1 MLLVETTQIKGV
13 FEILG
18 VKRKNQKGT
27 LNDEQIASLDDLD
40 FNLGESSTQI
50 ASMIRDR
57 TNSSS
62 RTTFLQ
68 ESSDS
73 KVTRNIKQKHDSK
86 RDFDYEEKAGL
97 QIMLPNP
104 KKLNTNYSNMD
115 ITEGSL
121 QLDMNKNVTRNEKLK
136 GTMSI
141 QSSGT
146 DWGTNQTFS
155 QSDLSI
161 DESTFDSTNLSDTSI
176 NLGSGKLQSR
186 SRLKNMEKKIS
197 EGLKKL

>member
-27 LNDEQIASLDDLD
+27 LNDQQIASQDDLD
-40 FNLGESSTQI
+40 FYLGESSTQI

-62 RTTFLQ
+62 RITFLQ